1 MKPEDLFLA
10 MSEVEEEMLLRSEWT
25 MHSASAENR
34 EDKTMKKPRRIL
46 RNLLIAAAFISTLA
60 VTAFAAAGF
69 LLFDNPAQMLS
80 YLYGDATGFDHK
92 DVTYIEDP
100 WKPESP
106 IENPAYDR
114 VPADETVVQEDVAPY
129 VSPVGQVLCCDTR
142 KLTIDALMYD
152 AATQTGLLT
161 YTLEDTEG
169 VQSYYLQ
176 PNGELTFEGIQ
187 PLYFSHS
194 GESYLIQDQTTD
206 TKVTAVYYFNYDPA
220 FGGET
225 MEIHFTSE
233 TPDDE
238 DFENIL
244 QEVRSTL
251 SAGEAR
257 QQAREALGEEQYAM
271 LMDAYSGAALDEMCC
286 QAVAGREYQR
296 YYQEHMENIPRLNI
310 ALDQQSSLDYVTAGE
325 GSVTVSP
332 IAFRIDVADLEFL
345 HTAHDGSHWVS
356 GYNVDDVVILFDDG
370 TEYLVKSDNV
380 ENTTIGVITSA
391 EGATD
396 GSGTVLTYMFNR
408 VIDVDKIASVLVNG
422 VEMKLDP

>member
-46 RNLLIAAAFISTLA
+46 RNLLIAAAIISTLA

-69 LLFDNPAQMLS
+69 LLFDSPAQMLS
-80 YLYGDATGFDHK
+80 YLYGDKTGFDHK
-92 DVTYIEDP
+92 GVTYIENP

-114 VPADETVVQEDVAPY
+114 VPADETVVQEDVAPH
-129 VSPVGQVLCCDTR
+129 VSPVGQVLRWDTMT
-142 KLTIDALMYD
+142 LTIDALMYD

-169 VQSYYLQ
+169 VQPYYMQ
-176 PNGELTFEGIQ
+176 PNGEITFNGVQ
-187 PLYFSHS
+187 PLYFSQG
-194 GESYLIQDQTTD
+194 GESYLISDQTTD
-206 TKVTAVYYFNYDPA
+206 TKLTAVYYFSYDPA
-220 FGGET
+220 FGDET

-233 TPDDE
+233 TPDDS

-244 QEVRSTL
+244 QEVRQKLT
-251 SAGEAR
+251 AEEAR
-257 QQAREALGEEQYAM
+257 QQAREALGEEQYSM
-271 LMDAYSGAALDEMCC
+271 LIAQYSGDALDEMCC
-286 QAVAGREYQR
+286 QAVAGWEYQL
-296 YYQEHMENIPRLNI
+296 YYEERMENIPRLNI

-325 GSVTVSP
+325 GGVTVSP
-332 IAFRIDVADLEFL
+332 IAFRIDVTDLEFL
-345 HTAHDGSHWVS
+345 HTAPDGAHWVHAD
-356 GYNVDDVVILFDDG
+356 NVDDVIIRFDDG
-370 TEYLVKSDNV
+370 TEYLVKGDNV
-380 ENTTIGVITSA
+380 ENVTIGVVTSP
-391 EGATD
+391 EGTAN
-396 GSGTVLTYMFNR
+396 GPYTVMTLMFNR
-408 VIDVDKIASVLVNG
+408 VIDVDKIDSVLVNG